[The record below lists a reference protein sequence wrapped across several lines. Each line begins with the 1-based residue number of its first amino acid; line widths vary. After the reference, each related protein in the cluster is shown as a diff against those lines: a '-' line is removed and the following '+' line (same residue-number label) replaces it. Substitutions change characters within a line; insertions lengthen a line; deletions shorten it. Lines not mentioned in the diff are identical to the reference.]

1 MGQKFEPAGFDQLYV
16 LGLDDI
22 GNPRGARFQ
31 VLKDSIVSAAMDINC
46 HVLIRQPDE
55 VSALAIKLPV
65 GHVYGSGRRVTLFI
79 PNIRRELYNEILR
92 AARITAHLERIR
104 VGAPPFRIH

>member
-16 LGLDDI
+16 LGLDDL
-22 GNPRGARFQ
+22 GNSRGARFQ
-31 VLKDSIVSAAMDINC
+31 VLKDSIVSAAMDLNC

-65 GHVYGSGRRVTLFI
+65 GHVHDSGRCVTLFI
-79 PNIRRELYNEILR
+79 PNIRRELYNKILS
-92 AARITAHLERIR
+92 AARIAAHLEGVR
-104 VGAPPFRIH
+104 VGAQPFRIH